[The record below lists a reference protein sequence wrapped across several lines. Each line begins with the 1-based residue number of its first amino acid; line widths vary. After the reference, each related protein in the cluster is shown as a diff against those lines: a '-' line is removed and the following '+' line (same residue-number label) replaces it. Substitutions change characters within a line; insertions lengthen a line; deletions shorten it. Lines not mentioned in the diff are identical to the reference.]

1 MSTTA
6 SVRMAA
12 DRPSITLALCRI
24 GLLVGLLSAAA
35 WFEAW
40 RLSALSS
47 VEIWLHLRTGLWI
60 LQSHAV
66 PHTGVFSQYS
76 DLPWV
81 DSSWGFDALLAVL
94 YKLLGLRAIPVVLM
108 GLKVGLA
115 AVTFLLAR
123 AAKAGFWMAVF
134 LSAVAQYVIPGLQP
148 TPAALSILCFGV
160 ELAIFARSRLSGDPR
175 FLFWLPPLFLLWAN
189 LHAQFVC
196 GLIALGLFA
205 LVLWA
210 EQLLYDFGVTW
221 LDEQILPL
229 PVAGA
234 AVITGISFLA
244 TFLTPYSSHLIP
256 SALGALYSDVAFEH
270 FAEMH
275 SLTFRHPQDF
285 LLMLLIM
292 AAFLALGRR
301 RRLRLFELLLLMAGT
316 AVAFRIQRDAW
327 LAVLP
332 AVAILA
338 GGFHDPGEQGPQDV
352 ARVRWERP
360 ATAVLVVLIIA
371 VAVVRLPR
379 PDVLLNRVSRSF
391 PAKACDF
398 IAQNRLPA
406 PLFHAYSWGDFLTWY
421 LPQYP
426 VAIDSRVELYGD
438 QKFSSYFDVTAGK
451 ERLDSDPALTAAQ
464 TLLLERQSGMAK
476 ALSTLPALSSQ
487 YRLVYSDEL
496 AAVFVRQYPT
506 NDHM

>member
-1 MSTTA
+1 MSTSA
-6 SVRMAA
+6 SVPIAVGKRSVAV
-12 DRPSITLALCRI
+12 ALGQT
-24 GLLVGLLSAAA
+24 GLLVGLFSAAA
-35 WFEAW
+35 LYEAW
-40 RLSALSS
+40 RLSALSN

-60 LQSHAV
+60 LESHAV
-66 PHTGVFSQYS
+66 PHTGVFSQYP

-81 DSSWGFDALLAVL
+81 DSSWGFDVLLAVL

-115 AVTFLLAR
+115 AITFRLAR
-123 AAKAGFWMAVF
+123 TAKAGFWMAVF
-134 LSAVAQYVIPGLQP
+134 LSVVAQYVIPTLP
-148 TPAALSILCFGV
+148 TPAVFSILCFGV
-160 ELAIFARSRLSGDPR
+160 ELAILARSRLSGDPR

-189 LHAQFVC
+189 LHVQFVC
-196 GLIALGLFA
+196 GLISLGLFV
-205 LVLWA
+205 LVLWT
-210 EQLLYDFGVTW
+210 EQLLHDSGVTW

-234 AVITGISFLA
+234 AVIAGISFLA

-256 SALGALYSDVAFEH
+256 STLRSLYSDVAFEH
-270 FAEMH
+270 FAEMR

-285 LLMLLIM
+285 LLMLLVM

-316 AVAFRIQRDAW
+316 AVAFRIQRDGW

-338 GGFHDPGEQGPQDV
+338 GGFHGPGEPEPQDV
-352 ARVRWERP
+352 ASVRWEKT
-360 ATAVLVVLIIA
+360 ATAALVGLVIA

-379 PDVLLNRVSRSF
+379 PDVLPNRVSRDF
-391 PAKACDF
+391 PVKACDF

-406 PLFHAYSWGDFLTWY
+406 PLFHAYAWGDFLTWY

-438 QKFSSYFDVTAGK
+438 QRLSSYFDVTAGK
-451 ERLDSDPALTAAQ
+451 ERLDSDPALTAAR

-476 ALSTLPALSSQ
+476 ALTTLPALSSQ
-487 YRLVYSDEL
+487 YRLVYSDDL

>member
-6 SVRMAA
+6 SVRIAA
-12 DRPSITLALCRI
+12 RQRSLFVALARI
-24 GLLVGLLSAAA
+24 GLLVGLFSAAA
-35 WFEAW
+35 LYEAW
-40 RLSALSS
+40 RLSALLN
-47 VEIWLHLRTGLWI
+47 VEIWRHLRTGLWI

-66 PHTGVFSQYS
+66 PHTGLFSQYP

-81 DSSWGFDALLAVL
+81 DSSWGYDVLLGVL
-94 YKLLGLRAIPVVLM
+94 YKVLGLRAIPVVLM
-108 GLKVGLA
+108 GFKVGLA

-123 AAKAGFWMAVF
+123 VAKAGFWMAAF

-148 TPAALSILCFGV
+148 SPAVFSILCFCI
-160 ELAIFARSRLSGDPR
+160 ELAILTRCRLSGDPR
-175 FLFWLPPLFLLWAN
+175 FLFWLPPLFLVWAN
-189 LHAQFVC
+189 LHVQFVC
-196 GLIALGLFA
+196 GLIALAVFV
-205 LVLWA
+205 LVLWT
-210 EQLLYDFGVTW
+210 EQSLHDSGVTW

-234 AVITGISFLA
+234 AVIAGISFLA
-244 TFLTPYSSHLIP
+244 TFFTPYSSHLIP

-270 FAEMH
+270 FAEMR

-285 LLMLLIM
+285 LLMLLVM

-301 RRLRLFELLLLMAGT
+301 RRLRLFELLLLMAGA

-338 GGFHDPGEQGPQDV
+338 GAFQDPGERRPQDV
-352 ARVRWERP
+352 ASVKGEKP

-379 PDVLLNRVSRSF
+379 RDVLLNRVSGNF
-391 PAKACDF
+391 PVKACDF

-406 PLFHAYSWGDFLTWY
+406 PLFNAYAWGDFLTWY

-438 QKFSSYFDVTAGK
+438 QKFSNYFDVTAGK
-451 ERLDSDPALTAAQ
+451 ERLDSDPALTSAR

-487 YRLVYSDEL
+487 YRLVYSDDL